1 MVCPPFFSSSLQTIF
16 AEQEQEQ
23 HFVDPNS
30 KELKKIRCMQGG
42 LSTAQQGRDFFNSVK
57 SSTTASLPNGF
68 HFRRLENHAY
78 NSVHNDFQAN
88 ARSLIPLALSMKHAN
103 EHKESAFGKKQL
115 NNKFHG
121 QNFPISRGKLL
132 KIGVPMRSTLKQ
144 FVEVSPDEKNIRGFS
159 IDVFEAAVRLLPYKL
174 RYKMVPFN
182 GSNDDLLKEVSL
194 KTLDA
199 AAGDIVI
206 NAEGY
211 QLVEFSQPYVEAGLT
226 MLVKARTNKSQ
237 AWFFISPFTP
247 WMWFTMAA
255 MSMFTG
261 FVIWLIEKENHEENG
276 GSPAS
281 PIKTVLWI
289 SFATLYSGQRETP
302 KNSLSI
308 FVLAP
313 WLFLLLVVSSTFT
326 ATLTSVLSNPH
337 SEPFTAADVDVLKRM
352 DAMIGCDGS
361 SLIVQYL
368 VKVIRFKPQ
377 NIKTIASSDD
387 YAKALASGD
396 IKAAFILM
404 PHAKVFL
411 GKYCSGFTIS
421 GPTYKLGGFGFVF
434 QKGYSLASD
443 MSQAIYRLSESGEL
457 QRMEEDMLSS
467 NNCSVSLSD
476 ANVTSSL
483 GPEPF
488 LGLFIMSGGA
498 STIALLITLICL
510 LRRHWDSIINIQ
522 AAFAGIKL
530 VHCWLTEN
538 R

>member
-1 MVCPPFFSSSLQTIF
+1 MFGEKKGQWIMLLQLFVSLLNLLLLIWSIGKIKDGASIIKLICSASDAAVILNSSTRVEKDVSETAFHATNGYYPSLNIPPHS
-16 AEQEQEQ
+16 AEQGQEQ

-42 LSTAQQGRDFFNSVK
+42 LSTAQQGRDFFNFVK

-289 SFATLYSGQRETP
+289 SFATLYSGQT
-302 KNSLSI
+302 
-308 FVLAP
+308 
-313 WLFLLLVVSSTFT
+313 
-326 ATLTSVLSNPH
+326 TLTSVLSNPH
-337 SEPFTAADVDVLKRM
+337 SEPFTAADVDVLKRK
-352 DAMIGCDGS
+352 DAMVGCDGS

-368 VKVIRFKPQ
+368 EKVIRFKPQ

-411 GKYCSGFTIS
+411 AKYCSGFTIS
-421 GPTYKLGGFGFVF
+421 GPIYKLGGFGFV
-434 QKGYSLASD
+434 
-443 MSQAIYRLSESGEL
+443 
-457 QRMEEDMLSS
+457 
-467 NNCSVSLSD
+467 
-476 ANVTSSL
+476 T
-483 GPEPF
+483 
-488 LGLFIMSGGA
+488 
-498 STIALLITLICL
+498 
-510 LRRHWDSIINIQ
+510 
-522 AAFAGIKL
+522 
-530 VHCWLTEN
+530 
-538 R
+538 

>member
-1 MVCPPFFSSSLQTIF
+1 
-16 AEQEQEQ
+16 
-23 HFVDPNS
+23 
-30 KELKKIRCMQGG
+30 
-42 LSTAQQGRDFFNSVK
+42 
-57 SSTTASLPNGF
+57 
-68 HFRRLENHAY
+68 
-78 NSVHNDFQAN
+78 
-88 ARSLIPLALSMKHAN
+88 
-103 EHKESAFGKKQL
+103 
-115 NNKFHG
+115 
-121 QNFPISRGKLL
+121 
-132 KIGVPMRSTLKQ
+132 MRSTLKQ

-211 QLVEFSQPYVEAGLT
+211 QLGILT
-226 MLVKARTNKSQ
+226 AICGSWTHNV
-237 AWFFISPFTP
+237 
-247 WMWFTMAA
+247 A

-337 SEPFTAADVDVLKRM
+337 SEPFTAADVDVLKRK
-352 DAMIGCDGS
+352 DAMVGCDGS

-368 VKVIRFKPQ
+368 EKVIRFKPQ

-411 GKYCSGFTIS
+411 AKYCSGFTIS
-421 GPTYKLGGFGFVF
+421 GPIYKLGGFGFVF

-443 MSQAIYRLSESGEL
+443 ISQAIYRLSESGEL

-467 NNCSVSLSD
+467 TN
-476 ANVTSSL
+476 A
-483 GPEPF
+483 
-488 LGLFIMSGGA
+488 LFHYLMPM
-498 STIALLITLICL
+498 
-510 LRRHWDSIINIQ
+510 
-522 AAFAGIKL
+522 
-530 VHCWLTEN
+530 
-538 R
+538 